1 MKINKTLLDQT
12 AQDYDLDSSIVIS
25 VADKSENLEEFYNRL
40 EEEIK

>member
-12 AQDYDLDSSIVIS
+12 AQDYDLDSTVVSS
-25 VADKSENLEEFYNRL
+25 VAEKSENLEEFYNRL